1 MVTVALVVVVCV
13 GALLWVN
20 HQAVKTIERVV
31 ERNAELQLQFQ
42 RGVAASVSS
51 TSRAVGEAV
60 QTALAPAPVTRTYT
74 EQDVARE
81 LYEQGAL
88 PTFNDPTDD
97 SDPTDRYVMP
107 DSREDVATN
116 VSPNEVAKFGGLPP
130 AVDVM
135 PDNVFQLPPQ
145 L

>member
-1 MVTVALVVVVCV
+1 MITVVIICVVSI
-13 GALLWVN
+13 GAVLWV
-20 HQAVKTIERVV
+20 HWQSLRAVERMI
-31 ERNAELQLQFQ
+31 ERNAETNLAFQ
-42 RGVAASVSS
+42 RGVSASVSS

-60 QTALAPAPVTRTYT
+60 QTALAPVPVTRTYT

-97 SDPTDRYVMP
+97 SDPTDRYVIP

-145 L
+145 I